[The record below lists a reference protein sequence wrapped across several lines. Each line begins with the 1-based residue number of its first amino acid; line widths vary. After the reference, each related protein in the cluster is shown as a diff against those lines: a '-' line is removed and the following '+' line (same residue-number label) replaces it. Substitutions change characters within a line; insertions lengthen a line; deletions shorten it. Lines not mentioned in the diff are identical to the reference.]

1 MKAGVLVIA
10 KAPVPGRAKTRLAA
24 DTDLE
29 TAADLAAAS
38 LLDTLDACERAFPLG
53 RRAIALDGDLRT
65 AARST
70 QIKRRLNNWE
80 VFHQR
85 GDEFGQRLAFAHCD
99 AASFLCGPVVQIGSD
114 TPQVTSAQ
122 LSRIA
127 HDLEGWEYDAVLGG
141 ATDGGWWALAVTD
154 PRWSK
159 GLVDVP
165 MSTSNTG
172 RATAQMLRS
181 QGARVAYAEQMLDVD
196 TAPDADAVSRIAP
209 DTRFAQTWR
218 ARSVSPPSP
227 SQLFDAALAGAPCAL
242 MGR

>member
-10 KAPVPGRAKTRLAA
+10 KAPVQGRAKTRLAA

-29 TAADLAAAS
+29 MAADLSAAR

-53 RRAIALDGDLRT
+53 RRAIALDGDLSA

-85 GDEFGQRLAFAHCD
+85 GNEFGHRLALAHRD
-99 AASFLCGPVVQIGSD
+99 AAGVLRAPVVQIGSD

-127 HDLEGWEYDAVLGG
+127 HDLDSGEYDVVLGS
-141 ATDGGWWALAVTD
+141 AADGG
-154 PRWSK
+154 
-159 GLVDVP
+159 G
-165 MSTSNTG
+165 G
-172 RATAQMLRS
+172 HS
-181 QGARVAYAEQMLDVD
+181 Q
-196 TAPDADAVSRIAP
+196 
-209 DTRFAQTWR
+209 
-218 ARSVSPPSP
+218 
-227 SQLFDAALAGAPCAL
+227 
-242 MGR
+242 